1 MDTYQKIVK
10 MWQGYNIKTEA
21 DLAVHLDSFRI
32 LFAYNSNKIEN
43 VNTTYSDT
51 YEVFVNDRVTGYTG
65 DTRTITEIQNQKRAW
80 LRTLQAFGRREP
92 INEAFVLEMQRIIT
106 EGTYDDVRM
115 EKGECPGEYKK
126 HHYVVGI
133 SETGAAPETV
143 AEEMAELFD
152 EIDEADVGEANLLTA
167 ATYFHAKFENIHPFS
182 DGNGRTG
189 RTMMNYYLLLN
200 NHPPIT
206 IHDEDRKD
214 YYAALEA
221 YHTDLDLEP
230 LKGFLK
236 EQTVK
241 TWQKTLERQR
251 PRKPKDL
258 ER

>member
-1 MDTYQKIVK
+1 
-10 MWQGYNIKTEA
+10 MWQGFNIKTEA
-21 DLAVHLDSFRI
+21 DLAAYLDSFRI

-43 VNTTYSDT
+43 GNTTYDDT

-65 DTRTITEIQNQKRAW
+65 DTRTLTEIQNQKSAW

-92 INEAFVLEMQRIIT
+92 IDEALVLEMQLIIT
-106 EGTYDDVRM
+106 EGTYDGKRM
-115 EKGECPGEYKK
+115 EKGERPGEYKK
-126 HHYVVGI
+126 HHYVVGKN
-133 SETGAAPETV
+133 ETGAAPETV
-143 AEEMAELFD
+143 AEEMAELLE
-152 EIDEADVGEANLLTA
+152 EIAGYEATGTNLLTA
-167 ATYFHAKFENIHPFS
+167 AAYFHAKFENIHPFS

-206 IHDEDRKD
+206 IHDEDRRE
-214 YYAALEA
+214 YYAALES

-236 EQTVK
+236 EQAVE
-241 TWQKTLERQR
+241 TWARTLEREQR
-251 PRKPKDL
+251 RSSRDL

>member
-1 MDTYQKIVK
+1 MDAYLKTAK
-10 MWQGYNIKTEA
+10 MWQGFKIATEA
-21 DLAVHLDSFRI
+21 DLAAYLDSFRI

-43 VNTTYSDT
+43 GNTTYDDT
-51 YEVFVNDRVTGYTG
+51 YEVFVNGRVTGYTG
-65 DTRTITEIQNQKRAW
+65 DTRTIIEIENQKRAW

-92 INEAFVLEMQRIIT
+92 IDEAFVLEMQRIIT
-106 EGTYDDVRM
+106 EGVYDEKRM
-115 EKGECPGEYKK
+115 EKGERPGEYKR
-126 HHYVVGI
+126 HHYVVGR

-143 AEEMAELFD
+143 ADEMAEMLD
-152 EIDEADVGEANLLTA
+152 EMAAFEATGKSLLTA
-167 ATYFHAKFENIHPFS
+167 AAYFHAKFENIHPFS

-200 NHPPIT
+200 DHPPIT

-221 YHTDLDLEP
+221 YHSELDLEP

-241 TWQKTLERQR
+241 TWEKTLAREQR
-251 PRKPKDL
+251 RSNRDL